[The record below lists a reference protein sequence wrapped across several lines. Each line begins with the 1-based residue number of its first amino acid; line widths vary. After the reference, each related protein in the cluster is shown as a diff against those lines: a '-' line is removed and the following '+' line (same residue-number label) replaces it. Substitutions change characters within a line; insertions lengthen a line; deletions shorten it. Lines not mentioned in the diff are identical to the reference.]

1 MGYGIKFF
9 SKTQLKQI
17 ITDDSFSEE
26 VRKIAEVTLQTY
38 ELHLTLENLLVS
50 QLPTKEQN

>member
-9 SKTQLKQI
+9 SRTQLNQI
-17 ITDDSFSEE
+17 ITDESFSDE
-26 VRKIAEVTLQTY
+26 VRKIAEVTLQAY